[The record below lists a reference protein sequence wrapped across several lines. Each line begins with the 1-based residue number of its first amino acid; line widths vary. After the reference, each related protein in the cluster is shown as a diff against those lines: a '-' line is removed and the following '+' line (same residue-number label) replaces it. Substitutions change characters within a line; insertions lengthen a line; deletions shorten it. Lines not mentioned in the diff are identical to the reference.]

1 MNSMDIDESRS
12 QEFSSNFNNYIM
24 LNMNMKKGREKNIIF
39 CIFYY
44 YFLFLINVFELF
56 YRIVCYIFEHP
67 ALVKPV
73 AGFFTLLGT
82 NLFLFYDFLAPVL
95 EYILNFLLEFDL
107 FSDFYFWI
115 INYMY
120 QGLALLYNLI
130 TVIKNIW
137 LSCSLLFYDIIYI
150 TFFVLKNTLNLLIF
164 FISDSPDILLK
175 VICHVWSCFNVILIQ
190 VLNFVWPLLLF
201 FFKSFGIYCFLVIFF
216 YLILFILDS
225 FDFIFKKKFV
235 FKLIDKI
242 SLLICYLRNIFKV
255 FFLIIFKII
264 LLFFKYLFYD
274 LFVLNSQNVEN
285 IPSEIINKEPKF
297 LKHHPTKKRAVSFN
311 EQVTIISIDSND
323 ESCQDNNLKDDL
335 TFDIKITT
343 HPKSRL
349 NNNSKKYTPIET
361 FSTIDQAIQRIRDE
375 PVERQYYI
383 KR

>member
-1 MNSMDIDESRS
+1 
-12 QEFSSNFNNYIM
+12 
-24 LNMNMKKGREKNIIF
+24 
-39 CIFYY
+39 
-44 YFLFLINVFELF
+44 
-56 YRIVCYIFEHP
+56 
-67 ALVKPV
+67 
-73 AGFFTLLGT
+73 
-82 NLFLFYDFLAPVL
+82 
-95 EYILNFLLEFDL
+95 
-107 FSDFYFWI
+107 
-115 INYMY
+115 
-120 QGLALLYNLI
+120 
-130 TVIKNIW
+130 
-137 LSCSLLFYDIIYI
+137 
-150 TFFVLKNTLNLLIF
+150 LNLLIF

-225 FDFIFKKKFV
+225 FDFILKKKFV
-235 FKLIDKI
+235 FKLIDII

-264 LLFFKYLFYD
+264 ILFFKYLFYD
-274 LFVLNSQNVEN
+274 LFLLNSQNVEN

-297 LKHHPTKKRAVSFN
+297 LKHHSTKKRTVSFN
-311 EQVTIISIDSND
+311 EQITIISIDSND
-323 ESCQDNNLKDDL
+323 ESCQDDNNLKDDL
-335 TFDIKITT
+335 NFDIKITT

-375 PVERQYYI
+375 PVERQYYL